1 MTGGIWHIIVAAG
14 RGTRFNAEL
23 PKQWHLLDGKP
34 VLMHTIDRFRNATPD
49 AQIIVVINRND
60 LEYWQCL
67 CAKYEFQ
74 TPPLI
79 FGGETRW
86 ESVRNAV
93 EAIPVTTSQFIM
105 VHDGARPLVSKQI
118 IYNVLDALESGADG
132 AIPCVPV
139 TDSLRRVDETGSS
152 HPVNRSDFIA
162 VQTPQGFKS
171 SLLKQA
177 YLLPFESSFTD
188 DASVMCSAGF
198 SNIKIVGGSNYNIK
212 ITNPSDMMVA
222 QLILSKKWID

>member
-1 MTGGIWHIIVAAG
+1 MSSGIWHIIVAAG

-34 VLMHTIDRFRNATPD
+34 VLMHTIERFRDATPD
-49 AQIIVVINRND
+49 AHILVVINRND
-60 LEYWQCL
+60 LEYWQQL
-67 CAKYEFQ
+67 CAKYDFM
-74 TPPLI
+74 TPPVI

-93 EAIPVTTSQFIM
+93 EAVPEISSQFIM
-105 VHDGARPLVSKQI
+105 VHDGARPLVSKHI
-118 IYNVLDALESGADG
+118 IYNVLNALESGADG

-139 TDSLRRVDETGSS
+139 TDSLRRIDENGGSY
-152 HPVNRSDFIA
+152 PVNRSDFVA

-171 SLLKQA
+171 SLLKRA
-177 YLLPFESSFTD
+177 YLLPFDSSFTD

-198 SNIKIVGGSNYNIK
+198 NNIRVVEGSNYNIK
-212 ITNPSDMMVA
+212 ITNPSDLPVA
-222 QLILSKKWID
+222 QLILSQKWID